1 MSTIPAFLRNST
13 DVFVS
18 SMSRPSPVKR
28 PAVDDVLDD
37 LSPDKPDLPLKPT
50 PQPPAP
56 IVEPVDEKDET
67 EKSVPPVYVGGARLV
82 TYGTSPQ
89 LGMTV
94 TLMLRDV
101 GPREVHPLKGLK
113 YGKSNGQ
120 RFKTWMGPYSEL
132 IEINSLTELESVYSG
147 ETMNLWYGDT
157 CDKGV
162 VVKLGLDSGPDGTK
176 GVHPF
181 GDEKVGKVEGMDI
194 FISLWAIND
203 DETIIPK
210 KAAGKRTPFHQL
222 SEVRQSNLVVRDEEF
237 VNFLSARL
245 RRFIGNQQP
254 AVTLEDGPTAWAIE
268 VVRLYLGG
276 SRGIMNEENLAGL
289 EMRKRWKNLMAEYF
303 QSDEYHA
310 RRQYF
315 GR

>member
-1 MSTIPAFLRNST
+1 
-13 DVFVS
+13 
-18 SMSRPSPVKR
+18 
-28 PAVDDVLDD
+28 VDDVLDG
-37 LSPDKPDLPLKPT
+37 LAAARPERVLPKPDIPLTPPPQPAPLATGQENVEEKDPT
-50 PQPPAP
+50 P
-56 IVEPVDEKDET
+56 
-67 EKSVPPVYVGGARLV
+67 VPPVYVGGARLV

-89 LGMTV
+89 MGMTV

-132 IEINSLTELESVYSG
+132 IEIAGLPELESVYAG

-181 GDEKVGKVEGMDI
+181 GDEKVGKVEGMDL
-194 FISLWAIND
+194 FISLWAINE

-210 KAAGKRTPFHQL
+210 KAATGRTPFHQL
-222 SEVRQSNLVVRDEEF
+222 SEVRQSNLVVNDAEF

-245 RRFIGNQQP
+245 PRYIGSRKP
-254 AVTLEDGPTAWAIE
+254 TVALEDGPTAWAIE

-276 SRGIMNEENLAGL
+276 SRKIMNGDDLAGL
-289 EMRKRWKNLMAEYF
+289 EMRKKWKSLLSDYT
-303 QSDEYHA
+303 QSEEYHA